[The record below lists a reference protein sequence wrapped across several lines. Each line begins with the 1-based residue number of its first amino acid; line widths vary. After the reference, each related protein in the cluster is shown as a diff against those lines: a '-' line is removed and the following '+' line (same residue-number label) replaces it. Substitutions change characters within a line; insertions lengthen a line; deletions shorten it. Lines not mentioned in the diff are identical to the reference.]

1 MARQLNDV
9 EWNTAP
15 SDVCQGSLLL
25 EITEVCC
32 SPNLQCLPNSLSPT
46 LAFVRP
52 STGYHG
58 SRCDVLLGSG
68 SSSGSQLDL
77 KSPMNRDFYLGQS
90 STNGGSLLP
99 SLITRECGF
108 GHGPFFF
115 SNPDNPT
122 AELPATFLSSTKSGL
137 KMINI
142 WLLELQPRNPS
153 FYILKYG
160 FELIRTG
167 IKVVGRQKKIVLEE
181 EKCKHETTLRVL
193 LWLIRQQ
200 HHLQ

>member
-1 MARQLNDV
+1 MV
-9 EWNTAP
+9 
-15 SDVCQGSLLL
+15 
-25 EITEVCC
+25 
-32 SPNLQCLPNSLSPT
+32 
-46 LAFVRP
+46 
-52 STGYHG
+52 
-58 SRCDVLLGSG
+58 
-68 SSSGSQLDL
+68 
-77 KSPMNRDFYLGQS
+77 
-90 STNGGSLLP
+90 
-99 SLITRECGF
+99 
-108 GHGPFFF
+108 FFF

-142 WLLELQPRNPS
+142 WLLELQARNPS

-193 LWLIRQQ
+193 L
-200 HHLQ
+200 